1 MSARTYGSL
10 IPCMSCGIGFEKD
23 NMTDKEKIERA
34 LTIIR
39 EQGESREG
47 ARQNPVQYERNPSYH
62 QKQAEREGRS
72 EWSGGS
78 MGGGTWAGRS
88 R

>member
-1 MSARTYGSL
+1 MA
-10 IPCMSCGIGFEKD
+10 EKVID
-23 NMTDKEKIERA
+23 FSRFTGVDGAETVRQLDPRRERLSQA
-34 LTIIR
+34 DR
-39 EQGESREG
+39 ERVPDSFR
-47 ARQNPVQYERNPSYH
+47 RQQ
-62 QKQAEREGRS
+62 EREGRS

>member
-1 MSARTYGSL
+1 MA
-10 IPCMSCGIGFEKD
+10 
-23 NMTDKEKIERA
+23 DKAIDFSQFTGVDAAEGLRRVDPR
-34 LTIIR
+34 R
-39 EQGESREG
+39 EQISQAVRERVPDYTQ
-47 ARQNPVQYERNPSYH
+47 RQQ
-62 QKQAEREGRS
+62 EREGRS

>member
-1 MSARTYGSL
+1 MDARIDFSRFTG
-10 IPCMSCGIGFEKD
+10 CTESCEAARQQPRPQA
-23 NMTDKEKIERA
+23 EIERSP
-34 LTIIR
+34 T
-39 EQGESREG
+39 SF
-47 ARQNPVQYERNPSYH
+47 
-62 QKQAEREGRS
+62 QKQQEREGRS

>member
-1 MSARTYGSL
+1 MSDTVIDFSRYTGVRSA
-10 IPCMSCGIGFEKD
+10 
-23 NMTDKEKIERA
+23 
-34 LTIIR
+34 
-39 EQGESREG
+39 ESDEV
-47 ARQNPVQYERNPSYH
+47 ARQQDPRQQLRAQPEVERHPTYF
-62 QKQAEREGRS
+62 QKAQECEGRS

>member
-1 MSARTYGSL
+1 MDDRIDFSRFTGIAESEDVARHIDPRRELRS
-10 IPCMSCGIGFEKD
+10 PPEK
-23 NMTDKEKIERA
+23 ERA
-34 LTIIR
+34 PDYFQR
-39 EQGESREG
+39 GR
-47 ARQNPVQYERNPSYH
+47 
-62 QKQAEREGRS
+62 EREGNS

>member
-1 MSARTYGSL
+1 MAEKMIDFSRFTGVDAAESL
-10 IPCMSCGIGFEKD
+10 RNIDPRRETLSQAVR
-23 NMTDKEKIERA
+23 ERVPDY
-34 LTIIR
+34 T
-39 EQGESREG
+39 Q
-47 ARQNPVQYERNPSYH
+47 RQQEC
-62 QKQAEREGRS
+62 EGRS

>member
-1 MSARTYGSL
+1 MDNRIDYSRFTGSA
-10 IPCMSCGIGFEKD
+10 
-23 NMTDKEKIERA
+23 
-34 LTIIR
+34 
-39 EQGESREG
+39 EG
-47 ARQNPVQYERNPSYH
+47 TEAGRQQEPRQQVRPQAEIERNPTYF
-62 QKQAEREGRS
+62 QRQQEREGRS

>member
-1 MSARTYGSL
+1 MDSRIDYSRFTGGA
-10 IPCMSCGIGFEKD
+10 
-23 NMTDKEKIERA
+23 
-34 LTIIR
+34 
-39 EQGESREG
+39 ESVEVS
-47 ARQNPVQYERNPSYH
+47 RQQQPQQQLRPQAEIERNPTYF
-62 QKQAEREGRS
+62 QKQQEREGRS

>member
-1 MSARTYGSL
+1 
-10 IPCMSCGIGFEKD
+10 
-23 NMTDKEKIERA
+23 MTDRIIDFSQFTGVDAAEQVRAIDPRRER
-34 LTIIR
+34 LSQRDR
-39 EQGESREG
+39 ERVPDYTQ
-47 ARQNPVQYERNPSYH
+47 RQQ
-62 QKQAEREGRS
+62 EREGRS

>member
-1 MSARTYGSL
+1 MAEKSIDFSQFTGVDSAEALRRVDPRREM
-10 IPCMSCGIGFEKD
+10 IPQPVR
-23 NMTDKEKIERA
+23 ERVPDY
-34 LTIIR
+34 T
-39 EQGESREG
+39 Q
-47 ARQNPVQYERNPSYH
+47 RQQ
-62 QKQAEREGRS
+62 EREGRS

>member
-1 MSARTYGSL
+1 MPDDVKIDFSRFAAQEEVSKKTHPEREVRPQHIKELAPDYQQRTS
-10 IPCMSCGIGFEKD
+10 
-23 NMTDKEKIERA
+23 
-34 LTIIR
+34 
-39 EQGESREG
+39 
-47 ARQNPVQYERNPSYH
+47 
-62 QKQAEREGRS
+62 EREGRS

>member
-1 MSARTYGSL
+1 MADKAIDFSQFTGVDSA
-10 IPCMSCGIGFEKD
+10 E
-23 NMTDKEKIERA
+23 A
-34 LTIIR
+34 LRRVDPRR
-39 EQGESREG
+39 EQISQAVRERVPDYTQ
-47 ARQNPVQYERNPSYH
+47 RQQ
-62 QKQAEREGRS
+62 EREGRS

>member
-1 MSARTYGSL
+1 MADRQIDFSQFTGVDSA
-10 IPCMSCGIGFEKD
+10 
-23 NMTDKEKIERA
+23 ERLRGVDA
-34 LTIIR
+34 RR
-39 EQGESREG
+39 ERISQRDRERVPDYFQ
-47 ARQNPVQYERNPSYH
+47 RQQ
-62 QKQAEREGRS
+62 EREGRS

>member
-1 MSARTYGSL
+1 
-10 IPCMSCGIGFEKD
+10 
-23 NMTDKEKIERA
+23 MTDKEKIDRA

-39 EQGESREG
+39 AQADSREV
-47 ARQNPVQYERNPSYH
+47 ARQHGQVEHERNPSYH
-62 QKQAEREGRS
+62 QKQVEREGRS

-78 MGGGTWAGRS
+78 MGGGTWGGRS

>member
-1 MSARTYGSL
+1 MDSRIDYSRFTGGSQ
-10 IPCMSCGIGFEKD
+10 STE
-23 NMTDKEKIERA
+23 
-34 LTIIR
+34 
-39 EQGESREG
+39 EG
-47 ARQNPVQYERNPSYH
+47 RQQEPRQQVRPQAEIERNPTYF
-62 QKQAEREGRS
+62 QKQQEREGRS

>member
-1 MSARTYGSL
+1 MADKVIDFSQFTGVDAAERLRGVDAR
-10 IPCMSCGIGFEKD
+10 
-23 NMTDKEKIERA
+23 
-34 LTIIR
+34 R
-39 EQGESREG
+39 EQIPQSVRERVPDYTQ
-47 ARQNPVQYERNPSYH
+47 RQQ
-62 QKQAEREGRS
+62 EREGRS